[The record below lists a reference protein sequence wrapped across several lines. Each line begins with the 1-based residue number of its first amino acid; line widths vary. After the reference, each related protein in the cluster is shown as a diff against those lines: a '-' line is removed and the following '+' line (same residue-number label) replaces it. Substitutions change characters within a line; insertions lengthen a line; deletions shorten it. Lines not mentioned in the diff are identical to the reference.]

1 MKNSEKIG
9 KHGAVIAINE
19 STEIS
24 QEPKTEKITKVNG
37 EIMEGEKTSQTFLE
51 FF

>member
-1 MKNSEKIG
+1 VENSGQSG
-9 KHGAVIAINE
+9 KHGPVIAINE

-24 QEPKTEKITKVNG
+24 QEPKTEKIIKVNG
-37 EIMEGEKTSQTFLE
+37 EIMEGEKTSQKFLE